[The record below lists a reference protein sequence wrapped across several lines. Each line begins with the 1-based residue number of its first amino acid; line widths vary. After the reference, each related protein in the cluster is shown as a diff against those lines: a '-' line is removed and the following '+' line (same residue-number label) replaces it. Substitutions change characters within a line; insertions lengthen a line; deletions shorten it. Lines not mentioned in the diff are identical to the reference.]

1 MLKNRIALAAVAAAS
16 LLAAAPAFA
25 DGYRHGRPYERT
37 VIVNQHTPYQARG
50 WERAHRP
57 VYAHR
62 PVVVHRPVYE
72 RRPVVVHR
80 PVVVQQPPVV
90 VYRNHSNHDVLGGL
104 IIGTVLGAV
113 IASNAGY

>member
-1 MLKNRIALAAVAAAS
+1 MLKNRTALAAIATAS

-25 DGYRHGRPYERT
+25 DGNRHSRPYERT
-37 VIVNQHTPYQARG
+37 VVVHQHTPYHARG
-50 WERAHRP
+50 WERARGPVYGHRP
-57 VYAHR
+57 AYV
-62 PVVVHRPVYE
+62 
-72 RRPVVVHR
+72 RRTVVVHR

-90 VYRNHSNHDVLGGL
+90 VYRSHSHSDVLGGL

>member
-1 MLKNRIALAAVAAAS
+1 MLKNRIALAAVATAS

-25 DGYRHGRPYERT
+25 DGYRYSRPAERT
-37 VIVNQHTPYQARG
+37 VIAHQHTPQHARG
-50 WERAHRP
+50 WERAQRP
-57 VYAHR
+57 VYRHR

-80 PVVVQQPPVV
+80 PVVVQRAPVV
-90 VYRNHSNHDVLGGL
+90 VYRDHSHHDVLGGL

>member
-1 MLKNRIALAAVAAAS
+1 MLKNRIAIAAVATAS

-25 DGYRHGRPYERT
+25 DGYRHSRPNERT
-37 VIVNQHTPYQARG
+37 VVVYQHTPYHARG
-50 WERAHRP
+50 WESARGP
-57 VYAHR
+57 VY
-62 PVVVHRPVYE
+62 VHRPVYE

-80 PVVVQQPPVV
+80 PVVVQQAPVV
-90 VYRNHSNHDVLGGL
+90 VYRDHSHHDVLGGL

>member
-1 MLKNRIALAAVAAAS
+1 MLKNRIALAAVATAS

-25 DGYRHGRPYERT
+25 DGYRHSRPYERT
-37 VIVNQHTPYQARG
+37 VVVHQHIPYHARG
-50 WERAHRP
+50 WERARGPVYVHRP
-57 VYAHR
+57 VYEHR

-72 RRPVVVHR
+72 RRPVVV
-80 PVVVQQPPVV
+80 QQAPVV
-90 VYRNHSNHDVLGGL
+90 VYRNHSHHDVLGGL

>member
-1 MLKNRIALAAVAAAS
+1 MLNNRIAFAAIATAS

-25 DGYRHGRPYERT
+25 DGYRNHRPHERT
-37 VIVNQHTPYQARG
+37 VVVHTQVPYHARG
-50 WERAHRP
+50 WDR
-57 VYAHR
+57 AHR

-80 PVVVQQPPVV
+80 PVAVQQPPVV
-90 VYRNHSNHDVLGGL
+90 VYRNHSHHDVLGGL

>member
-1 MLKNRIALAAVAAAS
+1 MLKNRIALAAVATAS

-25 DGYRHGRPYERT
+25 DGYRHGRPAERT
-37 VIVNQHTPYQARG
+37 VVVHQHTPYHARG
-50 WERAHRP
+50 WERHQRP
-57 VYAHR
+57 VI
-62 PVVVHRPVYE
+62 VHRPVYE

-90 VYRNHSNHDVLGGL
+90 VYRDHSHHDVLGGL

>member
-25 DGYRHGRPYERT
+25 DGYRASRPYERT
-37 VIVNQHTPYQARG
+37 VVVQQHTPSHARG
-50 WERAHRP
+50 WEGAHRP
-57 VYAHR
+57 VI
-62 PVVVHRPVYE
+62 VHRPVHE

-90 VYRNHSNHDVLGGL
+90 VYRNHSHHDVLGGL

>member
-1 MLKNRIALAAVAAAS
+1 MLKNRIALAAVATAS

-25 DGYRHGRPYERT
+25 DGYRYGRPAERT
-37 VIVNQHTPYQARG
+37 VVLHKQAPYQARG

-57 VYAHR
+57 VI
-62 PVVVHRPVYE
+62 VHRPVYE
-72 RRPVVVHR
+72 RRPVVVQRPVVVHR

-90 VYRNHSNHDVLGGL
+90 VYRDHSHHDVLGGL

>member
-1 MLKNRIALAAVAAAS
+1 MLKNRIALAAIATAS

-25 DGYRHGRPYERT
+25 DDYRNYRPHERT
-37 VIVNQHTPYQARG
+37 VVVHKQVPYHARG
-50 WERAHRP
+50 WDRGHRP
-57 VYAHR
+57 VAVHHPVYERR
-62 PVVVHRPVYE
+62 PVVVQ
-72 RRPVVVHR
+72 RPVVVHR

-90 VYRNHSNHDVLGGL
+90 VYRNHSSHDVLGGL

>member
-1 MLKNRIALAAVAAAS
+1 MLKNRIALAAVATAS

-37 VIVNQHTPYQARG
+37 VVVHQHIPYHARG
-50 WERAHRP
+50 WERARGP
-57 VYAHR
+57 VY
-62 PVVVHRPVYE
+62 VHRPVYE

-80 PVVVQQPPVV
+80 PVVVQQAPVV
-90 VYRNHSNHDVLGGL
+90 VYRDHSHHDVLGGL

>member
-1 MLKNRIALAAVAAAS
+1 MLKNRIALAAVATAS

-25 DGYRHGRPYERT
+25 DGYRYGRPQERT
-37 VIVNQHTPYQARG
+37 VIVEQHAPYYARG
-50 WERAHRP
+50 WERNYRP
-57 VYAHR
+57 VYVAR
-62 PVVVHRPVYE
+62 PAYE
-72 RRPVVVHR
+72 RRPVIVHR

-90 VYRNHSNHDVLGGL
+90 VYRNAGAHDVLGGL

>member
-1 MLKNRIALAAVAAAS
+1 MLKNRIALAALATAS

-25 DGYRHGRPYERT
+25 DGDRYGRPAGRT
-37 VIVNQHTPYQARG
+37 VIVQQHAPYQSRG
-50 WERAHRP
+50 WEQARRP
-57 VYAHR
+57 VIVHR
-62 PVVVHRPVYE
+62 PVVVE
-72 RRPVVVHR
+72 RRPVIVHR

-90 VYRNHSNHDVLGGL
+90 VYRDHSHGVLGGL

>member
-1 MLKNRIALAAVAAAS
+1 MLKNRIALAAVATAS

-25 DGYRHGRPYERT
+25 DGYRHSRPSERT
-37 VIVNQHTPYQARG
+37 VVVHPHAPYHARG
-50 WERAHRP
+50 WERHQ
-57 VYAHR
+57 R

-90 VYRNHSNHDVLGGL
+90 VYRSHGHDVLGGL